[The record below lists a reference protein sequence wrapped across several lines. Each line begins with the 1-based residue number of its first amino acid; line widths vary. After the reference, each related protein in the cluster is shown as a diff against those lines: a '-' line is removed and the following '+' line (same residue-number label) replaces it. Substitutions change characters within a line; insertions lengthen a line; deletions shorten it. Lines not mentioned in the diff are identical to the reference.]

1 MGSGC
6 YPKRYAAKRSSERQ
20 AESWSALSEN
30 QRVET
35 EVVWARGEKRRGLCQ
50 EESVENGDT
59 RQKEKGT
66 AKTKVDG

>member
-1 MGSGC
+1 MVSGC
-6 YPKRYAAKRSSERQ
+6 YPKRYAVKRSSEIQ

-35 EVVWARGEKRRGLCQ
+35 EVVWTRGEKRRGLCR
-50 EESVENGDT
+50 EEIVENGDA

-66 AKTKVDG
+66 ATTKVDG